1 MPQAI
6 GRPVAWTASEDFLE
20 EYGEDA
26 AERLLYVA
34 QAFNAMT
41 EALAIAMLMLHL
53 PMWKA
58 QPHRKEQPTT
68 YTYRGLGQ
76 FCLPVYTDQAHGGLH
91 SLGYSLR
98 KRLAILRATVTTR
111 SG

>member
-41 EALAIAMLMLHL
+41 EALAIAMLMLCV
-53 PMWKA
+53 PM
-58 QPHRKEQPTT
+58 
-68 YTYRGLGQ
+68 
-76 FCLPVYTDQAHGGLH
+76 
-91 SLGYSLR
+91 
-98 KRLAILRATVTTR
+98 
-111 SG
+111 